1 MPQTLLSLPLCTAL
15 GYNVRSTQ
23 KGEPIRLKSF
33 YWPPIALRRT
43 AKLPNP
49 VYVCSSMRPETFLP
63 VLLSHAFPVWKL
75 PSLFLKRE
83 VPSSLNCS
91 LPVHSQDRPFVFMLY
106 STVIFYKPRRIN
118 TVTNTFP
125 WSNPRNFFY
134 KQSLPRTLHM
144 TFLGQSVATESCQT
158 SYMLECDWPCSSVL
172 SHNALVLS
180 KIYLPL

>member
-63 VLLSHAFPVWKL
+63 VLLSHAFPVWNSSSLHSSWKGKF
-75 PSLFLKRE
+75 PPAWTALFLCILRIVHLFSCYIPRSYFTSHVVLTQWQTHSLDPTLE
-83 VPSSLNCS
+83 TSFTNSPCLEPCTWPSSDS
-91 LPVHSQDRPFVFMLY
+91 LWLQNPVRHP
-106 STVIFYKPRRIN
+106 I
-118 TVTNTFP
+118 
-125 WSNPRNFFY
+125 
-134 KQSLPRTLHM
+134 
-144 TFLGQSVATESCQT
+144 C
-158 SYMLECDWPCSSVL
+158 
-172 SHNALVLS
+172 
-180 KIYLPL
+180 